1 MIPQLIFTNFIF
13 ILLVVLFHSFDGS
26 PPNSNYF
33 LYVLLKGVNAIVGYF
48 FVLSGFVLTIN
59 YYNKQPLNLK
69 RYLTSR
75 FARIYPVYFVA
86 LLMWILPPMNK
97 GYDLPELIKIILTL
111 FLVQSWYPPYNMTY
125 NYPTWFLSVLLFFY
139 LIFPYILAYFTNKK
153 GTQIFLLVSAVWIFS
168 TILLFTYYNKPA
180 FIINHNEFYDFI
192 LFNPIIMYLNA
203 FIIGI
208 AGGIFVVRNKDLKY
222 PDLIP
227 AIMIVLFL
235 ILIWFI
241 LSLDTRI
248 TGGRLF
254 YPNGLL
260 SPLFL
265 MLIIGPVVSDSF

>member
-1 MIPQLIFTNFIF
+1 
-13 ILLVVLFHSFDGS
+13 
-26 PPNSNYF
+26 
-33 LYVLLKGVNAIVGYF
+33 
-48 FVLSGFVLTIN
+48 
-59 YYNKQPLNLK
+59 
-69 RYLTSR
+69 
-75 FARIYPVYFVA
+75 
-86 LLMWILPPMNK
+86 
-97 GYDLPELIKIILTL
+97 
-111 FLVQSWYPPYNMTY
+111 MTY